1 MVGESHA
8 ESSLRYLGPILS
20 LTLVI
25 AVHELGHVSIAA
37 LFGIKLERL
46 ALGLGPALFSGRR
59 RGTQFVLGA
68 IPVGAFAQMRG
79 MNPHAVNFDRRD
91 VRSFA
96 SKAFWARA
104 MIIAAGPLANFV
116 LAIAVLTGLYVA
128 GTHVPVPMV
137 VGTVE
142 PGSEAARAQL
152 RPGDAILAVGGE
164 PTNQWSQLVE
174 FIAERPGEVLTLFV
188 RRDEKSF
195 EVQIK
200 PREDEHG
207 RGRIGITQQYVHRK
221 HRPGEAMRKAVS
233 HANSLLLEGVHLLR
247 RLAQENVAGEMVR
260 QVSVASVSGVDAW
273 LRAIAALSLAL
284 GAFHLLPFLPLDGG
298 RIALIALE
306 GAVGRPLHPKLESIL
321 HAVGTLALIAGLGWL
336 LARDVFRLL
345 TEGASLGAS
354 GAASSTSVSQQT
366 PLLDAGAE
374 RQDAGLPAGGA
385 R

>member
-1 MVGESHA
+1 
-8 ESSLRYLGPILS
+8 
-20 LTLVI
+20 LVI
-25 AVHELGHVSIAA
+25 AVHELGHFAIAA

-59 RGTQFVLGA
+59 RATQFVLGA

-91 VRSFA
+91 PRSFA

-104 MIIAAGPLANFV
+104 LIIAAGPLANFV
-116 LAIAVLTGLYVA
+116 FALAVLSSLYVI

-164 PTNQWSQLVE
+164 PVNQWSQLVE
-174 FIAERPGEVLTLFV
+174 FIAERPGEIVTLFV
-188 RRDEKSF
+188 RRDEKTF
-195 EVQIK
+195 EVQVK
-200 PREDEHG
+200 PRADEHG
-207 RGRIGITQQYVHRK
+207 RGRIGITQQYVHRR
-221 HRPGEAMRKAVS
+221 HQTGEAVRKAAS
-233 HANSLLLEGVHLLR
+233 HVNSLLFEGFHLLR
-247 RLAQENVAGEMVR
+247 RLAQENVGAEMVR
-260 QVSVASVSGVDAW
+260 QVSVASVSRVDAW

-284 GAFHLLPFLPLDGG
+284 GVFHLLPFPPLDGG

-306 GAVGRPLHPKLESIL
+306 GVMGRPLHPKLESIL

-336 LARDVFRLL
+336 LARDVFRFFS
-345 TEGASLGAS
+345 EGAGPA
-354 GAASSTSVSQQT
+354 GAAATSTSVPRQT
-366 PLLDAGAE
+366 PLLDAGAD
-374 RQDAGLPAGGA
+374 RVHAGLPDGGA
-385 R
+385 P